1 MKFNLFQG
9 LIGIFLV
16 LAGGIVFPVFADNDE
31 EYVPNEV
38 VIKLKSPAFIRIIA
52 KKYNLSPAPL
62 EQFGSRP
69 IYRMRITDGTDALER
84 VAELQ
89 ADPFNRVEFAEP
101 NFQTEAPE
109 ARGNSWS
116 IGGGTT
122 QYVNQWFRDPLRIA
136 QAHKQTQGADT
147 KIAVLDTGIDL
158 NHPAFAGRLIQGY
171 DFVDNDN
178 DPSEEGIAGQNAGFG
193 HGTHVAGLASL
204 VAPQA
209 QIMPIRVLDENGVGN
224 IWVLAEA
231 LAYAADPDGNPLT
244 NDGADVINLSLAT
257 RRQTTLLA
265 NIIGEIGCGG
275 DDDIKLGDD
284 ENNCQNP
291 GQKGIV
297 VVAGSGNRNSS
308 IQEFPAAENLEG
320 LISVAASNQSDQLAS
335 FSNYGSWVNIA
346 APGQS
351 ILSSVPGGNY
361 GTWNGTSMSTPLVSG
376 AAALIRSQNTDWTA
390 FQTVERIIG
399 SADEIQGPNPP
410 LKRLDVA
417 GCVGQ

>member
-1 MKFNLFQG
+1 MKLF
-9 LIGIFLV
+9 IFKCF
-16 LAGGIVFPVFADNDE
+16 LAISFLLASGTVFPVFADADE

-38 VIKLKSPAFIRIIA
+38 VIKLRSPLYLRLIA
-52 KKYNLSPAPL
+52 KRFKLSPAPL

-69 IYRMRITDGTDALER
+69 IYRLRIMDGTDVLQR

-89 ADPFNRVEFAEP
+89 ADSLNRVEFAEP
-101 NFQTEAPE
+101 NFQIEAPE

-136 QAHKQTQGADT
+136 EAHKQTQGEGV

-171 DFVDNDN
+171 DFVDDDN
-178 DPSEEGIAGQNAGFG
+178 NPSEEGTFGINPGFG

-204 VAPQA
+204 IAPQA
-209 QIMPIRVLDENGVGN
+209 QIMPVRVLDENGVGN

-231 LAYAADPDGNPLT
+231 LSFAADPDRNTLT
-244 NDGADVINLSLAT
+244 NDGVDVINLSLAT

-265 NIIGEIGCGG
+265 NIIGEITCSGG
-275 DDDIKLGDD
+275 DDLKLGDV
-284 ENNCQNP
+284 EECEIP

-297 VVAGSGNRNSS
+297 VVAGSGNRNSD
-308 IQEFPAAENLEG
+308 IQEFPAAENLAG
-320 LISVAASNQSDQLAS
+320 LISVAASNQNDQLAA
-335 FSNYGSWVNIA
+335 FSNFGSWVQIA

-351 ILSSVPGGNY
+351 ILSSIPGGNY
-361 GTWNGTSMSTPLVSG
+361 GTWNGTSMSTPLVAG
-376 AAALIRSQNTDWTA
+376 AAALIRSQNNDWTA
-390 FQTVERIIG
+390 FQTVERIMV
-399 SADEIQGPNPP
+399 SAVEIQGPNPP
-410 LKRLDVA
+410 MIRLDVA